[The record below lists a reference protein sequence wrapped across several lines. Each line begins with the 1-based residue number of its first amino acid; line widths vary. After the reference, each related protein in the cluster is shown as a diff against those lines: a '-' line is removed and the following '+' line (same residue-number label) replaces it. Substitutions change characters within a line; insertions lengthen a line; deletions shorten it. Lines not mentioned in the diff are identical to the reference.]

1 MTERKEKGHE
11 GGGRWRKV
19 KKERAREKKKGQ
31 VAQEEIRNSAMMEE

>member
-19 KKERAREKKKGQ
+19 KKERAREKKKRTGG
-31 VAQEEIRNSAMMEE
+31 AGRDT

>member
-19 KKERAREKKKGQ
+19 KKERAREKKRQ
-31 VAQEEIRNSAMMEE
+31 VAQEVIRNSAMMEE

>member
-19 KKERAREKKKGQ
+19 KKERAREKIKDRWRRKRY
-31 VAQEEIRNSAMMEE
+31 VTAR

>member
-19 KKERAREKKKGQ
+19 KKERAREKKKDRWRRKRY
-31 VAQEEIRNSAMMEE
+31 VTAR

>member
-19 KKERAREKKKGQ
+19 KKERAREKKRTGG
-31 VAQEEIRNSAMMEE
+31 AGSDT